1 MEAGRALTEPGV
13 RAFVR
18 RALLADRRSR
28 NETSSLVFNA
38 GLFIGFVVVVGGV
51 LCWRYTGRPGPHV
64 RAAEER
70 RKREYIISKLQT
82 LSALKRRADD
92 GMITN
97 LPVLETQ

>member
-1 MEAGRALTEPGV
+1 
-13 RAFVR
+13 
-18 RALLADRRSR
+18 
-28 NETSSLVFNA
+28 
-38 GLFIGFVVVVGGV
+38 
-51 LCWRYTGRPGPHV
+51 V